1 MDVTGKTSIHGPG
14 LRTPERNHYFY
25 GKLLDAYHFDLE
37 TGYFNGKRRLLNRLV
52 SGYGVLCGLDVQL
65 ADDKQSILVLPG
77 VALDKRGQEI
87 IVPETSKP
95 VALPAIGAEMTGQPP
110 SAQSSAQSGQMC
122 PPTRHV
128 HVLLCYYECESDP
141 APVLAGDC
149 DAVEICK
156 PSVIRERYR
165 IVIKDG
171 PAPELHMECALSTAV
186 SGNQIDYP
194 ALARW
199 VTSSCPALPD
209 DPCICLA
216 NVRIPD
222 TGEYDPADID
232 ITVRPIVYTNDLL
245 FEIILAL
252 TCAEQSQPR
261 GGKS

>member
-1 MDVTGKTSIHGPG
+1 MDVTGKTSRHGTG
-14 LRTPERNHYFY
+14 LRTPERNRYFY

-65 ADDKQSILVLPG
+65 THDKQCIVVLPG
-77 VALDKRGQEI
+77 VALDKCGAEI
-87 IVPETSKP
+87 IVPEVSKP
-95 VALPAIGAEMTGQPP
+95 VALPEIIAEKDDRPG
-110 SAQSSAQSGQMC
+110 SAKDAGHADQKC
-122 PPTRHV
+122 PPKRHV

-149 DAVEICK
+149 DTEAVCK
-156 PSVIRERYR
+156 PSLVRERYR
-165 IVIKDG
+165 IVIKEG
-171 PAPELHMECALSTAV
+171 PAPELHMECALGTAV
-186 SGNQIDYP
+186 SGNQIDYR

-199 VTSSCPALPD
+199 VTGACPALPD
-209 DPCICLA
+209 DCCICLA
-216 NVRIPD
+216 DVQVPD
-222 TGEYDPADID
+222 HGDYDPADID

-252 TCAEQSQPR
+252 TCGEHSQPR